1 MTKSKRGRRTLLT
14 PQLQRKICKLL
25 EGHSIATVCQAVGI
39 GERTYFE
46 WCERHPHFAQAAT
59 RAIGRSKMV
68 LTDKLR
74 ASDDWRAQAFLL
86 ERRWP
91 NEFGRTAERP
101 LPNDPDPNQ
110 NKINVAVVCNITKPL
125 DQLLNFPTEGDVEP
139 STSKPFPLV
148 EPEYRFNR
156 RTGKG
161 EPIEPLPEIDDESE
175 PEPPS

>member
-1 MTKSKRGRRTLLT
+1 M
-14 PQLQRKICKLL
+14 
-25 EGHSIATVCQAVGI
+25 SIATVCQAVGI

-110 NKINVAVVCNITKPL
+110 NKINVALVCNITKPL

-175 PEPPS
+175 PEPPP